1 MEHNYFIIVE
11 SKLTKR
17 SELNFNIYN
26 NSLINSNNTS
36 EMKYLNERN
45 YFILSWKSCI
55 FYNLVY
61 SSHNTINIYHVSLA
75 HI

>member
-45 YFILSWKSCI
+45 YFILS
-55 FYNLVY
+55 
-61 SSHNTINIYHVSLA
+61 
-75 HI
+75 